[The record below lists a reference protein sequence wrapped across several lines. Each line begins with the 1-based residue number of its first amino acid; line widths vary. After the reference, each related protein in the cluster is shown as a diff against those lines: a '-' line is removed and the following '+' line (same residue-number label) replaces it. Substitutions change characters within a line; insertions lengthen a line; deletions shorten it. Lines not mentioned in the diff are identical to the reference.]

1 MTKKIKQDGFLL
13 LIVIAMLPLVAMVVY
28 MLSGSLKV
36 MAFDTITALL
46 EAQSRNVITSAK
58 AWSEHNAEKLLRQE
72 SDYRIKLSIPNPPP
86 ISSTCDIIIIDV
98 RDEVA
103 KIEVKTV
110 CTYGNRKLKKNIK
123 FSLAQSGIVKSR
135 SILPSEDEQII
146 EFFDLVLPQEPY
158 QGDPNS
164 IIQPIAEPNSITE
177 AIFDPNNLTEP
188 ERVES

>member
-28 MLSGSLKV
+28 MLSANLKV

-46 EAQSRNVITSAK
+46 QAQSRNVIASAK
-58 AWSEHNAEKLLRQE
+58 AWSEHNAKNLLRKE
-72 SDYRIKLSIPNPPP
+72 SDYHIKLNAPNPPP
-86 ISSTCDIIIIDV
+86 ISSTCDLTIIDV
-98 RDEVA
+98 RGQLAE
-103 KIEVKTV
+103 IEVKTV
-110 CTYGNRKLKKNIK
+110 CTYGNRKLKRNIK

-146 EFFDLVLPQEPY
+146 ELFDLVGPQEPY

-164 IIQPIAEPNSITE
+164 ITLPIPDPNSITE